1 MLAKVFRARVDESDV
16 KRQNMEVASSVRNK
30 ALTNSGDNILI
41 PSLFFP
47 FSLPICM
54 SLTELSNA
62 ENVSF
67 NRDKPR
73 TSNTEMRLVECR
85 AVADDGGGCL
95 AGDDGAFSSKD
106 DPAELL
112 FISNSLSS
120 RVLVK
125 ADRVSRLLQ
134 PIWDSDVP
142 TPLLT
147 VVILLLLLPE
157 TRTVDDADTPS
168 LRLQPPTP

>member
-1 MLAKVFRARVDESDV
+1 
-16 KRQNMEVASSVRNK
+16 
-30 ALTNSGDNILI
+30 
-41 PSLFFP
+41 
-47 FSLPICM
+47 M

-85 AVADDGGGCL
+85 AVDNDGGGYL
-95 AGDDGAFSSKD
+95 SGDDGAFTSKD

-157 TRTVDDADTPS
+157 TRTVDDADSPS
-168 LRLQPPTP
+168 LRLQSPTP